1 MVSLTGRSRISSPQ
15 IQRHCRIH
23 AFSFS
28 AETEMRCLHWFSVFI
43 LSITVIFHA
52 DMRFSVQS
60 VEEAGRP
67 RQEPKIQASPWCQE
81 RADSEAA
88 AQDVGVQEDV
98 FP

>member
-1 MVSLTGRSRISSPQ
+1 M
-15 IQRHCRIH
+15 
-23 AFSFS
+23 
-28 AETEMRCLHWFSVFI
+28 
-43 LSITVIFHA
+43 IFHA